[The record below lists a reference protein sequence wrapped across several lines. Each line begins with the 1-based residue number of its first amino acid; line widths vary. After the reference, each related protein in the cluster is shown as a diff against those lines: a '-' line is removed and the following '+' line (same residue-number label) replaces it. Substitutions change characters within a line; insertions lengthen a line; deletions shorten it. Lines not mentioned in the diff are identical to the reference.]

1 MHESDLGH
9 AARDDAPD
17 AFEAV
22 VEAYQRPIYNLCYR
36 MLGEPGAAED
46 AAQETFLRAF
56 QHRASYDPARPFK
69 TWLLSIASHY
79 CVDRLRRRRL
89 IWLSAD
95 DDLLLDHP
103 SLTES
108 SPRPE
113 TVVIRREESAQI
125 QQFLDGLRPHDRCA
139 IILRYWH
146 GLSYVE
152 IAAVLGAT
160 VASVKSRLH
169 RARQTLA
176 GALTHTMGR
185 ELAHSGMAE
194 V

>member
-108 SPRPE
+108 SPRP
-113 TVVIRREESAQI
+113 
-125 QQFLDGLRPHDRCA
+125 
-139 IILRYWH
+139 
-146 GLSYVE
+146 
-152 IAAVLGAT
+152 
-160 VASVKSRLH
+160 
-169 RARQTLA
+169 
-176 GALTHTMGR
+176 
-185 ELAHSGMAE
+185 
-194 V
+194 